1 MRIDRSR
8 RTLRALAVVAA
19 ASAAL
24 AACSSQ
30 GGAQNQ
36 APAAG
41 GGGGGGNPGGQTYVI
56 QMVTHEQEGD
66 TFWDKIRA
74 GAEDAARNTGVTLQ
88 YSANQYGPE
97 QATLVQNAIDSKVA
111 GLAVTLSN
119 ADAVIPVAKKA
130 ADAGIP
136 VVVFNQGID
145 DYTEAG
151 SKMYFGSDEQLA
163 GQTVGQKLAADDP
176 SGKTLCI
183 IQAQGSVALE
193 TRCAGVKSAYP
204 NTENLQVNG
213 ADLPSVQQTI
223 QSKLAQDASITNIVT
238 LGAQIALAA
247 MQAQESAG
255 NTRAKIA
262 TFDLNQEAAQAIKDG
277 KILFSVDQQPYVQGY
292 MAVEGLWLNLT
303 NGNDMGGGQPVR
315 TGPSI
320 VDQSNIDVILP
331 YTENN
336 TR

>member
-41 GGGGGGNPGGQTYVI
+41 GSGGGDTSGANLTI
-56 QMVTHEQEGD
+56 QMVTHEQAGD

-74 GAEDAARNTGVTLQ
+74 GAEDAAKAHGITLQ
-88 YSANQYGPE
+88 YSNNENGPE
-97 QATLVQNAIDSKVA
+97 QATLVQNAIDSKVS
-111 GLAVTLSN
+111 GLAVTLSS
-119 ADAVIPVAKKA
+119 ADAVIPVVQKA
-130 ADAGIP
+130 AAAGIP
-136 VVVFNQGID
+136 VVAFNQGID
-145 DYTEAG
+145 DYKDAG
-151 SKMYFGSDEQLA
+151 AKMYFGSDEQLA

-238 LGAQIALAA
+238 LGAPIALAA

-292 MAVEGLWLNLT
+292 MAVDSLWLNLT
-303 NGNDMGGGQPVR
+303 NGNDIGGGKPVL
-315 TGPSI
+315 TGPSL
-320 VDQSNIDVILP
+320 VDSTNIDQILP
-331 YTENN
+331 YTANN
-336 TR
+336 KR

>member
-1 MRIDRSR
+1 M
-8 RTLRALAVVAA
+8 LAVVAA

-30 GGAQNQ
+30 GGAANQ

-41 GGGGGGNPGGQTYVI
+41 GGGGGGNPGGQQFVI
-56 QMVTHEQEGD
+56 QMVTHEQAGD

-88 YSANQYGPE
+88 YSNNENGPE
-97 QATLVQNAIDSKVA
+97 QATLVQNAIDAKVA
-111 GLAVTLSN
+111 GIAVTLSN
-119 ADAVIPVAKKA
+119 ADAVVPVAKKG

-145 DYTEAG
+145 DYTKAG
-151 SKMYFGSDEQLA
+151 AKMYFGSDETLA
-163 GQTVGQKLAADDP
+163 GQTIGQKISQADAG
-176 SGKTLCI
+176 GKTLCI

-193 TRCAGVKSAYP
+193 ARCAGVKSGFS

-223 QSKLAQDASITNIVT
+223 QSKLAEDKSITNIVT
-238 LGAQIALAA
+238 LGAPIALAA
-247 MQAQESAG
+247 IQAQASSN
-255 NTRAKIA
+255 NTAKVY
-262 TFDLNQEAAQAIKDG
+262 TFDLNQDAAQAIKDG
-277 KILFSVDQQPYVQGY
+277 KIQFAVDQQPYVQGY
-292 MAVEGLWLNLT
+292 MSVTALWMNLT
-303 NGNDMGGGQPVR
+303 NGNDIGGGKPTL

-320 VDQSNIDVILP
+320 VDSTNIDQILP
-331 YTENN
+331 YTKNN
-336 TR
+336 RR